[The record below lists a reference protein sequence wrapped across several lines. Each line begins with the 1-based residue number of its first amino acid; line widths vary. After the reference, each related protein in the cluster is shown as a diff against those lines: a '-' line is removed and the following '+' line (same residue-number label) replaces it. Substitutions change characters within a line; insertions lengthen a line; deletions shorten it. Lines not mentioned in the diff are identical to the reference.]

1 MKSMLAERPQSRHG
15 NAVASRYPTAKPTAA
30 RIAPDCRNEAIEDK
44 LPTQMGDPTL
54 ALIDETFVYLGWKHD
69 YVAAVIGVSAPLFSR
84 AMRGVDGKKFDATW
98 FSKLPAEFW
107 SAFVHIISKQFKIS
121 HESRQDI
128 VLGVISGHLDS
139 LNKLVRTVVV
149 SE

>member
-1 MKSMLAERPQSRHG
+1 MRSMVAEATQSRHG
-15 NAVASRYPTAKPTAA
+15 NAVAPSYRPEKPKAA
-30 RIAPDCRNEAIEDK
+30 RIAPDCQIPAIDGK
-44 LPTQMGDPTL
+44 AFQPGDPTL

-69 YVAAVIGVSAPLFSR
+69 AVAAFIGVSAPLFSR

-98 FSKLPAEFW
+98 FSKLPSEFW
-107 SAFVHIISKQFKIS
+107 PAFVHVISKQFRIS

-128 VLGVISGHLDS
+128 VLGVIAGHLDS

-149 SE
+149 SA